1 MKSFTE
7 RRPKM
12 IGAVVVMV
20 MAVVIAAVLFTN
32 RHIFSSGYQI
42 SARFSNAAGVSKG
55 STVLLA
61 GVKVGTV
68 GSTTISG
75 NGVEV
80 TMTIH
85 DGVVL
90 PHRTAADIE
99 VETLLGVVDVT
110 LDPLGGWS
118 QPLRNGAVLTDTSSP
133 TELYQLNNEAGHLL
147 EHSNSKAFNAL
158 VTELANII
166 KGKQRQVAE
175 IIDGLGK
182 LTTTVS
188 NRSAEVSQLI
198 DSSNALAGT
207 LAQHDQQLATAVSEL
222 NTVAAGLAGHSTQLA
237 DLIDNVDAMATQT
250 NGLLNQDRPAIDALI
265 GHLTS
270 TLGVVGAHQDDLAQA
285 VSYLGA
291 AIKGFSSIGYSGS
304 TPLTWT
310 NIYVST
316 TGETGT
322 AGPLGSCGAFTV
334 ALDDALGPTPLPCS
348 TRTGPIPG
356 LSPGASSA
364 GASTAGSWTAGSSTA
379 GSSTAGSSTGRA
391 SNGAS
396 RTSSGSASPAT
407 APDAGIGGLSQLFDP
422 LVGRT
427 G

>member
-7 RRPKM
+7 RRPKV
-12 IGAVVVMV
+12 IGTIIVIVMAAVV
-20 MAVVIAAVLFTN
+20 AAVLFTN
-32 RHIFSSGYQI
+32 RHIFASGYQI

-55 STVLLA
+55 SAVLLA

-68 GSTTISG
+68 DSTTISG
-75 NGVEV
+75 NGVDV

-90 PHRTAADIE
+90 PRRTAADIE

-110 LDPLGGWS
+110 LDPIGGWR
-118 QPLRNGAVLTDTSSP
+118 QPLRSGAVLTDTSIP
-133 TELYQLNNEAGHLL
+133 TEFYQLNNEAGHLL
-147 EHSNSKAFNAL
+147 EHSNAKAFNTL
-158 VTELANII
+158 VTQLANIT

-198 DSSNALAGT
+198 DSSNALAST
-207 LAQHDQQLATAVSEL
+207 LAHHDQQLATAVSEL
-222 NTVAAGLAGHSTQLA
+222 DTVAAGLAGHSTQLA
-237 DLIDNVDAMATQT
+237 DLIDNVDAMAAQT
-250 NGLLNQDRPAIDALI
+250 NGLLSQDRPAIDALI

-270 TLGVVGAHQDDLAQA
+270 TLGVVGAHQVDLAQA

-291 AIKGFSSIGYSGS
+291 ALKGFSSIGYSGS

-310 NIYVST
+310 NIYIST
-316 TGETGT
+316 TGETGI

-334 ALDDALGPTPLPCS
+334 ALDDALGPTPLPCA

-356 LSPGASSA
+356 SSSGVSAAAATRPG
-364 GASTAGSWTAGSSTA
+364 GSG
-379 GSSTAGSSTGRA
+379 G
-391 SNGAS
+391 
-396 RTSSGSASPAT
+396 RTSDTALPST
-407 APDAGIGGLSQLFDP
+407 APDSGIGGLSQLFGP
-422 LVGRT
+422 LTGRS